1 MPPPPRSTPFPYTT
15 LFRSEGAER
24 LAGRARELEVNGV
37 GRQPFQPVALG
48 DLAGEDRP
56 DGPVHVAD
64 GEVHPHRR
72 FAFDRRLAQLNELP
86 VDGPVQPVVL
96 LLDTVPGDVRSD
108 LGLGKDRGEGQ
119 TLRLPGVDRLLGP
132 ELV

>member
-1 MPPPPRSTPFPYTT
+1 MIRRPPRSTLFPYTT
-15 LFRSEGAER
+15 LFRS
-24 LAGRARELEVNGV
+24 
-37 GRQPFQPVALG
+37 

-64 GEVHPHRR
+64 GEVHPHLR

-108 LGLGKDRGEGQ
+108 LGLGKDRGEVQ
-119 TLRLPGVDRLLGP
+119 TLGFPVVDRLLGP
-132 ELV
+132 